1 MYIVGSG
8 YIRVHTHRNRNERVS
23 VNPCVSNTVLVY
35 VGVAL
40 TKAFNCVLFPKGKPG
55 LGMLIAC
62 EAPSS
67 KRPRYTVSTLGVT
80 LKFKKGR
87 NVVAA
92 QDRRRHA
99 FVLRQASI

>member
-1 MYIVGSG
+1 MQWLHKSA
-8 YIRVHTHRNRNERVS
+8 HTHRNRNERVS

-67 KRPRYTVSTLGVT
+67 KRPRYTVSTPGVM

-92 QDRRRHA
+92 QDRSRHA

>member
-1 MYIVGSG
+1 MGVVKQKFLPLFEHQI
-8 YIRVHTHRNRNERVS
+8 IRT
-23 VNPCVSNTVLVY
+23 PLFKILDPPLVY
-35 VGVAL
+35 VSVAL

-67 KRPRYTVSTLGVT
+67 KRPRYTVSTPGVT

-92 QDRRRHA
+92 QDRSRYA

>member
-1 MYIVGSG
+1 
-8 YIRVHTHRNRNERVS
+8 VHTHTDRSERAL
-23 VNPCVSNTVLVY
+23 VNACVGNTVLVY
-35 VGVAL
+35 VSVAL

-67 KRPRYTVSTLGVT
+67 KRPRYTVSTPGVT

-92 QDRRRHA
+92 QDRSRHA